1 MLECPLGL
9 CIAGRMTRGFRT
21 PGRSECPG
29 GQCIAGRMDV
39 VYDTMLPAI
48 HRPSRAL
55 QPTCSISGDRP
66 SYIEPFQDT

>member
-1 MLECPLGL
+1 
-9 CIAGRMTRGFRT
+9 
-21 PGRSECPG
+21 
-29 GQCIAGRMDV
+29 MDV